1 MTEVCCLF
9 LDRALPVLTSLNL
22 MLQRAD
28 PVIHLMFEA
37 LFECATTLLSRFAL
51 PAVVQEFKNGKHL
64 KMSKQDLT
72 QFLEDSANHL
82 PIDKLCVGYL
92 ARSKVNKLLDDGD
105 IDEIVFSQFFE
116 GCLCFHKRAFIYAI
130 ENFPLNDELL
140 KHTRFL
146 NALDQQ
152 MQF

>member
-1 MTEVCCLF
+1 
-9 LDRALPVLTSLNL
+9 
-22 MLQRAD
+22 
-28 PVIHLMFEA
+28 
-37 LFECATTLLSRFAL
+37 
-51 PAVVQEFKNGKHL
+51 
-64 KMSKQDLT
+64 MSKQDLT
-72 QFLEDSANHL
+72 QFLENSANHL
-82 PIDKLCVGYL
+82 PIHKLYVGSL

-105 IDEIVFSQFFE
+105 IDEIVFSQRFE